1 MLKLRL
7 SRKRYA
13 ILGLFAMVTSCA
25 AVIDRLGDAQPSGNN
40 DYWTKVQTSGPI
52 ETKYMRLGPNDVSTY
67 AEPAPTSLQK
77 YRVWYPADVGR
88 SSRKYP
94 VIVSNNGTGWGAAKY
109 EQWFRHMASWG
120 FIVVGNEEGT
130 SWNGKSAE
138 LTLAWL
144 LKADNTP
151 SSIFFKHIDR
161 SHIGVIGHSQGG
173 TGAINAATVQ
183 PSASMYKTI
192 VVLASTSDGYNAFT
206 RWTSHASKIAA
217 TTLILVSKDDWLT
230 SHESLNKI
238 FDAIPDGKLK
248 AQARRLNSSHGE
260 MLFAA
265 DGYVTAWMMW
275 QLQDDIVASKA
286 FVGAKGELRVNPQF
300 SDVKIAGSRDR

>member
-1 MLKLRL
+1 MKMRSLQKI
-7 SRKRYA
+7 YA
-13 ILGLFAMVTSCA
+13 ILGLFMVVASCA

-40 DYWTKVQTSGPI
+40 DYWTKVQTSGHI
-52 ETKYMRLGPNDVSTY
+52 ETKYMRLGPNAVSTY

-77 YRVWYPADVGR
+77 YRVWYPADIGR

-109 EQWFRHMASWG
+109 AQWFRHMASWG

-130 SWNGKSAE
+130 SWDGKSAE

-144 LKADNTP
+144 LKAGNTP
-151 SSIFFKHIDR
+151 SSIFFDHIDK

-183 PSASMYKTI
+183 PNASLYKTI
-192 VVLASTSDGYNAFT
+192 VVLASTHDGYNAFT
-206 RWTSHASKIAA
+206 RWTSNASKIAA
-217 TTLILVSKDDWLT
+217 TTLILVAKDDWLT
-230 SHESLNKI
+230 SHESLNKL
-238 FDAIPDGKLK
+238 FAAIPDGKLK
-248 AQARRLNSSHGE
+248 AQARRQNSSHSE
-260 MLFAA
+260 MLLAA

-275 QLQDDIVASKA
+275 QLQNDIVASRA
-286 FVGAKGELRVNPQF
+286 FVGSKAELRTNSQF
-300 SDVKIAGSRDR
+300 SEAKIENH